1 MPNENNLGASFS
13 IDTTDLKAGLAQAN
27 RLIRESESEFKAAA
41 AGMDDWQKSE
51 EGLTKKIKSLNDIT
65 AIQQKKVDALQ
76 KEYNDLIKQGLD
88 PTSKEATEL
97 RTKIN
102 NETASLEKNK
112 KEAAEL
118 EEKLKGFREEADR
131 TGKTVDDVAQDLDDL
146 GDEAEDAGDGF
157 TVAKGAIATFIGNG
171 LSSLVGAAKNAISSL
186 AGLAEST
193 REYRTIMA
201 SLENSSA
208 RAGYSVDETADTFKQ
223 LNGVLGDTQS
233 AATTTAN
240 LQAIGLEQSK
250 LTNLTNGVIGAWAKY
265 GDSIPIDGL
274 SEAVNHTIQLGST
287 QGTLADVLEWSGTTV
302 EDFDAKLAKC
312 DNETERA
319 NLIQKL
325 FAEQGLT
332 EAGKAWQDN
341 NKSIVD
347 ANNAQAAY
355 EQNTAKLGEK
365 IEPIT
370 AKVREGFNKI
380 LEKVLELVNGVDLD
394 ALGEKISKTFDKF
407 INDILP
413 KIVDGLTWII
423 ENKDGII
430 AGIVGIGAAFAAFKV
445 VSLIQGVVTALNGM
459 TIAQYALNL
468 AMSLNPIGLIVAAV
482 AGLVAA
488 FVVLWKK
495 CDGFREFWINL
506 WEGIKKAF
514 GVVVDWI
521 KENWKTMLLFL
532 TNPLA
537 GVFKYCYEHFEGF
550 RNFVDNI
557 VKNVKQFF
565 VDLWEG
571 IKNGAK
577 AVIDW
582 VKNNWKSIVAFLI
595 NPLAGIFKYLWD
607 NFDGFRN
614 FFLGIGA
621 WINNNVIKPVA
632 KFFVD
637 LWNGIKTGATNLWD
651 GIKTIFSTVSNWF
664 NTKVIQPVKNVFTGL
679 WNGLKNGA
687 SQAWNGIKSVFSSV
701 ATFFKNTFTKAWQ
714 GVKNV
719 FSTGG
724 KIFDGIKDGIVSAFK
739 TIVNAIIKGIN
750 KVVSVPFKAINTV
763 LGKVR
768 NVSIAGISPFKNLI
782 SNINAPQI
790 PLLAKGGI
798 VRKATNAIIGEDGAE
813 AVMPLE
819 KNTGWIN
826 QLAKEIS
833 AEQGQGVVVNQTNNY
848 SQAHS
853 RYELWKSEQ
862 NIKDAVKLGLLG
874 GF

>member
-1 MPNENNLGASFS
+1 M
-13 IDTTDLKAGLAQAN
+13 
-27 RLIRESESEFKAAA
+27 
-41 AGMDDWQKSE
+41 
-51 EGLTKKIKSLNDIT
+51 T
-65 AIQQKKVDALQ
+65 A
-76 KEYNDLIKQGLD
+76 
-88 PTSKEATEL
+88 
-97 RTKIN
+97 
-102 NETASLEKNK
+102 
-112 KEAAEL
+112 
-118 EEKLKGFREEADR
+118 
-131 TGKTVDDVAQDLDDL
+131 
-146 GDEAEDAGDGF
+146 
-157 TVAKGAIATFIGNG
+157 
-171 LSSLVGAAKNAISSL
+171 LVGAAKNAITSIV
-186 AGLAEST
+186 GLAEST
-193 REYRTIMA
+193 REYRSIMA

-208 RAGYSVDETADTFKQ
+208 RAGYSVDETANTFKQ

-347 ANNAQAAY
+347 ANNAQAEY
-355 EQNTAKLGEK
+355 EKNTATLGEK

-370 AKVREGFNKI
+370 TKVREGFNKI
-380 LEKVLELVNGVDLD
+380 LEKILELVEGVDLD
-394 ALGEKISKTFDKF
+394 AFGEKISKAFDKF

-423 ENKDGII
+423 DNKDIII

-445 VSLIQGVVTALNGM
+445 VTLIQSVVGALKGM
-459 TIAQYALNL
+459 TAAQAALNL
-468 AMSLNPIGLIVAAV
+468 VMSMNPIGLVVAAV

-495 CDGFREFWINL
+495 CDGFREFWIGL
-506 WEGIKKAF
+506 W
-514 GVVVDWI
+514 D
-521 KENWKTMLLFL
+521 
-532 TNPLA
+532 
-537 GVFKYCYEHFEGF
+537 
-550 RNFVDNI
+550 
-557 VKNVKQFF
+557 
-565 VDLWEG
+565 G
-571 IKNGAK
+571 IKNVAK
-577 AVIDW
+577 AVGDW
-582 VKNNWKSIVAFLI
+582 FVQAFTAVGKFFSDLW
-595 NPLAGIFKYLWD
+595 AGIKT
-607 NFDGFRN
+607 
-614 FFLGIGA
+614 GA
-621 WINNNVIKPVA
+621 SN
-632 KFFVD
+632 
-637 LWNGIKTGATNLWD
+637 LWNGIKN
-651 GIKTIFSTVSNWF
+651 IFSTVSNWF

-687 SQAWNGIKSVFSSV
+687 SQAWNGIKSVFSKV
-701 ATFFKNTFTKAWQ
+701 ATFFKDIFSKAWQ

-724 KIFDGIKDGIVSAFK
+724 KIFDGIKDGIASAFK
-739 TIVNAIIKGIN
+739 NIVNAIIKGIN
-750 KVVSVPFKAINTV
+750 KVVSVPFKAINKV

-819 KNTGWIN
+819 KNTGWIK
-826 QLAKEIS
+826 QLAKEIA
-833 AEQGQGVVVNQTNNY
+833 AELGQGVVVNQTNNY

-862 NIKDAVKLGLLG
+862 NIKSAVKLGLLG